1 MESLTVV
8 LFLCVCIPILTAV
21 LLLPDKRSKRF
32 LGYLLIGMTVC
43 LIASWVN
50 SFLLELTGGN
60 AFYVTTNI
68 TPILEEI
75 IKAAAVLYFAICFSD
90 DRDTLLSLSLAV
102 GLGFALLENMVIL
115 TQNVETV
122 TIPWALARGLG
133 ASQMHSA
140 CTALV
145 GLGISYVRKRR
156 KLFYCG
162 TFSLLVAAVVFHSIF
177 NVLVQSEH
185 RWLAFVWAALL
196 FVPQI
201 VSIVRRR
208 KTKARKTAKVQGKAG

>member
-21 LLLPDKRSKRF
+21 ILLPDGRSRRF
-32 LGYLLIGMTVC
+32 LGYLLIGITVC
-43 LIASWVN
+43 LIVSWVN
-50 SFLLELTGGN
+50 SFLLDRSGGD
-60 AFYVTTNI
+60 AFYATTNI

-75 IKAAAVLYFAICFSD
+75 IKAIPVLYFAIFFSD

-115 TQNVETV
+115 LQNVETV

-145 GLGISYVRKRR
+145 GLGISYIRKRR

-162 TFSLLVAAVVFHSIF
+162 TFSLLTAAVIFHSVF
-177 NVLVQSEH
+177 NMLVQSDL
-185 RWLAFVWAALL
+185 RYLAFVWAALL
-196 FVPQI
+196 FMPQI
-201 VSIVRRR
+201 VAIIRRHKA
-208 KTKARKTAKVQGKAG
+208 KTQKSAKAQGKGD